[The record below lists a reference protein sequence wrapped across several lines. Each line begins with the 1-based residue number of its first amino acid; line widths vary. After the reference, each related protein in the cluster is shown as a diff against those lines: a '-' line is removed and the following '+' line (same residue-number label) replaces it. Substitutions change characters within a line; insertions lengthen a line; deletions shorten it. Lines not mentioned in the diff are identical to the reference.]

1 MKSGRAMLGRRRS
14 RWKTRTRDP
23 WLQRPLGLAALERLS
38 TPQRIARLIRGR
50 IIGGDVRPGRR
61 LEPMRVLASDL
72 GVSLPS
78 VREAIAQLRG
88 EGLVEVRHGVGCFVS
103 RRPRRARVLRAS
115 VRDAARH
122 EAAEMRLTTDPAVAR
137 AAARRATPATL
148 RELVSA
154 MFEREAAS
162 RSRNPAAYVEADHA
176 FHLALARAARGPLA
190 IAAHRMT
197 VPLLGP
203 MARATAARDTD
214 DLHLSMLHRSLV
226 DAVERGRE
234 HRAAR
239 AARLIAWHETRP
251 P

>member
-1 MKSGRAMLGRRRS
+1 
-14 RWKTRTRDP
+14 
-23 WLQRPLGLAALERLS
+23 
-38 TPQRIARLIRGR
+38 
-50 IIGGDVRPGRR
+50 
-61 LEPMRVLASDL
+61 MRVT
-72 GVSLPS
+72 
-78 VREAIAQLRG
+78 I
-88 EGLVEVRHGVGCFVS
+88 
-103 RRPRRARVLRAS
+103 
-115 VRDAARH
+115 
-122 EAAEMRLTTDPAVAR
+122 DPAVAR
-137 AAARRATPATL
+137 AAARRASPAAL

-162 RSRNPAAYVEADHA
+162 RSRNPAAYVEAEHA

-197 VPLLGP
+197 VPLLGS

-214 DLHLSMLHRSLV
+214 DSHLAELHRSLV